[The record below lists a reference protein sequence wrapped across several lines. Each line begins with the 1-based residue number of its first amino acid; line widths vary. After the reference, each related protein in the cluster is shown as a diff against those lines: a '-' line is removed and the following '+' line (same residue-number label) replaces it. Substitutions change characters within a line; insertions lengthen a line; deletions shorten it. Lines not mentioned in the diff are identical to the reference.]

1 MRFHSC
7 EVLMK
12 NVPFIID
19 IYLNK
24 KGDLKILNNSLYN
37 LENRLFDGYH
47 SNIPPVQNPNTVVL
61 ISIDLTLLQLIHMVI
76 NILKSLRLII
86 KAYIV

>member
-1 MRFHSC
+1 MRSIEFY
-7 EVLMK
+7 K
-12 NVPFIID
+12 YIIFNC
-19 IYLNK
+19 YLFET

-61 ISIDLTLLQLIHMVI
+61 VSIDLTLLQLIHMVI
-76 NILKSLRLII
+76 NILKSFRFII

>member
-1 MRFHSC
+1 
-7 EVLMK
+7 MK

-37 LENRLFDGYH
+37 LQNRLFNGYQ
-47 SNIPPVQNPNTVVL
+47 SSIIPVQNPNTVVTV
-61 ISIDLTLLQLIHMVI
+61 SIDLTLLQLLQMVFNI
-76 NILKSLRLII
+76 NKYIFFLYHLNFII
-86 KAYIV
+86 